1 MGPAPEKKRLG
12 KSVLCYAT
20 HRKKG
25 NHCRRLRRRGRR
37 KPEWAVVGAEG
48 GGRAGL
54 HGNHTLRGPVRVLVD
69 LAVGRSLVVEEK
81 AGLAK

>member
-1 MGPAPEKKRLG
+1 ME
-12 KSVLCYAT
+12 
-20 HRKKG
+20 
-25 NHCRRLRRRGRR
+25 
-37 KPEWAVVGAEG
+37 AEG

-81 AGLAK
+81 SGLAK